1 MGAVATHM
9 IDLSDGSLKTVPDL
23 QLGDPGVDGK
33 TILNGSGAPA
43 GGTGVD
49 GDFYIDTTANEIYGP
64 KTGGAWGSATSLV
77 GPTGAAG
84 ADGADGADGA
94 ATWTISSVTTGAAG
108 SSVIITNVGTS
119 SNVDLEI
126 TIPRGSDGNSAY
138 ELAVSQGYGGSL
150 TDWLTSLQG
159 TDGNDGDSAYDV
171 AVGQGFV
178 GTVTAWLDSLV
189 GDTGPVGPTG
199 PAGDMTSSDID
210 TLAKLNAIVTDAT
223 IVDQSHTHA
232 ATAISDSTP
241 AGRTLLTAADAAA
254 QRTALNVEDGA
265 TADQSDAEIETAY
278 NNQVAIVSQVDA
290 EAGTSTTAE
299 RWTPQRVKQSIDA
312 LAPAAVEQGLNTETD
327 GATIT
332 FDLND
337 SHKQTVELAGNRT
350 LALANVSVGDV
361 FMIRLEQDS
370 VGSRTV
376 TWWSTINWAGG
387 TAPTLTTTA
396 DKTDVF
402 IFVCTASNVYDGFI
416 VGQNI

>member
-9 IDLSDGSLKTVPDL
+9 IDLSDGSLKTVPEL
-23 QLGDPGVDGK
+23 QVGNPGADGK
-33 TILNGSGAPA
+33 SVLNGSGVPGA
-43 GGTGVD
+43 GTGTD
-49 GDFYIDTTANEIYGP
+49 GDFYIDTDTNDIYGP
-64 KTGGAWGSATSLV
+64 KSGGAWGSATSLI
-77 GPTGAAG
+77 GPTGATG

-138 ELAVSQGYGGSL
+138 ELAVAQGYGGSL

-189 GDTGPVGPTG
+189 GATGPTGPTG

-232 ATAISDSTP
+232 ATAISDSTA

-265 TADQSDAEIETAY
+265 TADQTDAEIETAY

-290 EAGTSTTAE
+290 EAGTSTVAE
-299 RWTPQRVKQSIDA
+299 RWTPERVKQAVVA
-312 LAPAAVEQGLNTETD
+312 LTPISGLNVETD
-327 GATIT
+327 GATVT
-332 FDLND
+332 FDMDDDLK
-337 SHKQTVELAGNRT
+337 HEVEIEGNRT
-350 LALANVSVGDV
+350 LAVANVPNGAV
-361 FMIRLEQDS
+361 FMVRLIQDEI
-370 VGSRTV
+370 GGRTV
-376 TWWSTINWAGG
+376 TWWSGITWPNGVE
-387 TAPTLTTTA
+387 PTLTTTA
-396 DKTDVF
+396 DKADTFVF
-402 IFVCTASNVYDGFI
+402 LCRSAGVYDGY
-416 VGQNI
+416 VVAQNI